1 MILYPSIDKLVG
13 LVDSKY
19 TLVIASSKRARF
31 LQEGAHPYSTV
42 KSGKFVSV
50 ALRELE
56 EGQITY
62 VRTKDGIK

>member
-19 TLVIASSKRARF
+19 TLVIASSKRARA
-31 LQEGAHPYSTV
+31 LQEGAHATV
-42 KSGKFVSV
+42 PVRGSKVVSV

-56 EGQITY
+56 AGTIRFERTREGL
-62 VRTKDGIK
+62 K

>member
-19 TLVIASSKRARF
+19 TLVIASSKRARA
-31 LQEGAHPYSTV
+31 LQEGAKATV
-42 KSGKFVSV
+42 PLRTGKFVSV

-56 EGQITY
+56 EGTILY
-62 VRTKDGIK
+62 RRTKEGIK